1 MNAISQ
7 LQTIIKF
14 QEEEQLKNTLVLIP
28 DNKFRNEI
36 ENALKKSK
44 IKIKDKFIYNTDPTL
59 LTSQIEKITR
69 YPQRKQNLLDEIRRI
84 ENSDDIN
91 KESKIEK
98 LEKKDTLGG

>member
-44 IKIKDKFIYNTDPTL
+44 VPL
-59 LTSQIEKITR
+59 
-69 YPQRKQNLLDEIRRI
+69 
-84 ENSDDIN
+84 
-91 KESKIEK
+91 
-98 LEKKDTLGG
+98 